1 MPKAAE
7 HLVNDIKVHAGNMAV
22 DAIERSMIHFDD
34 PGDRMDITA
43 YAAGRVL
50 GLAIAAM
57 CRATGLPPDVATS
70 HLINKLRWPAEAQA
84 KGAGNG

>member
-1 MPKAAE
+1 MPRAAE
-7 HLVNDIKVHAGNMAV
+7 HMVNDLKVHAADQAV
-22 DAIERSMIHFDD
+22 AAIERALVHFDD

-50 GLAIAAM
+50 GVAIAAM
-57 CRATGLPPDVATS
+57 SRATGLPPDVATS

-84 KGAGNG
+84 KGGGNG